1 MEEKQFK
8 NFLENKIQNKNLD
21 LKHLSEISGI
31 ALNNLQDLIDE
42 NTNNLP
48 PAPYVRGY
56 LIKLGKILDFNGEEW
71 WEYFKNKKDLKSSG
85 KGDELPQNRFIS
97 FRFKKYILI
106 VLAIILTLIYFIIR
120 FNNIFGRPV
129 IELNIPSYI
138 LNVTDKN
145 FVING
150 EVKNVDK
157 LFINLEEVF
166 IDKNGKFSKE
176 IILQP
181 GINNIEIKAQK
192 LLRPETKILRQIFYQ
207 ENQNSFTTTTN
218 TNIINTNFIHY

>member
-8 NFLENKIQNKNLD
+8 NFLEDKMQDKNLD

-106 VLAIILTLIYFIIR
+106 VLVIILALIYFIIR

-138 LNVTDKN
+138 LNVTDKK

-218 TNIINTNFIHY
+218 TNIINTNLIHY